1 MLRHKSSIEQECLQ
15 VSREA
20 VSGRL
25 TFHAR
30 GASTHRRMSDLQVM
44 DAGVVVVLPRSSLH
58 RPESS
63 WAADGVTV
71 EARCRIE
78 DKLQRRWRRKERSD
92 GRN

>member
-30 GASTHRRMSDLQVM
+30 GAATHRRMSDLQVM
-44 DAGVVVVLPRSSLH
+44 DAGVVVVLSRSLTPPIDLS
-58 RPESS
+58 R
-63 WAADGVTV
+63 
-71 EARCRIE
+71 ARLCA
-78 DKLQRRWRRKERSD
+78 ER
-92 GRN
+92 